1 MIIDTDDYL
10 TREQAAAA
18 AGCSMSSLYRA
29 IRRAEKETG
38 KKIGTE
44 VFGVTIY
51 HRDAL
56 EVIKHHFFPYYSDR
70 HQELVKTWGARGGAA
85 KARNRRRSS
94 VSGKRGGK
102 DADSTIHPDQ
112 PASG

>member
-1 MIIDTDDYL
+1 MILDTDDYL
-10 TREQAAAA
+10 TREQAAKA
-18 AGCSMSSLYRA
+18 AGCSLSSFYRS
-29 IRRAEKETG
+29 IRRAEKATG

-44 VFGVTIY
+44 VFGITIY

-70 HQELVKTWGARGGAA
+70 HQELVKTWGARGGET

-94 VSGKRGGK
+94 ANGKRGGT
-102 DADSTIHPDQ
+102 AAGSTVRPGQ